1 MARAKKQT
9 TQYPGV
15 YKRETAKL
23 GRVYDFTYRDANG
36 KQKWV
41 DGKHTNLA
49 AANAHRLELLHEIR
63 HGRSP
68 TAKAPTTLRAFAG
81 AEWVPRLEAQAAQG
95 KIKHSTLAAYKA
107 ELTNHVL
114 PALGDLLLGGIDVDR
129 VERFATELL
138 AAGKSPDTTIRIVNT
153 LGYVMKHALKRGLIP
168 HNPVSIADKPTT
180 TRRTPELP
188 TLAQVYALAAVA
200 PRREAGNLVLFAA
213 FTGIRKS
220 ELFGLRWSS
229 LNLTEG
235 IESVRIT
242 EQYYKGR
249 VTDTKT
255 AAGRREEILGR
266 EAARVIRDHSALQ
279 QIDQRPNPHGLV
291 FPAPEGGYWEAR
303 NFQARCWNTMREAV
317 ELPSLMFHTLRYFF
331 ISNVRESSGLPAS
344 VTQQIVGHADART
357 HTAYTR
363 PTEGTEQLIRNG
375 LASVFARPA
384 EA

>member
-9 TQYPGV
+9 TKYPGV

-41 DGKHTNLA
+41 DGKHTNLLA
-49 AANAHRLELLHEIR
+49 AHNHRLEVLHEVK

-68 TAKAPTTLRAFAG
+68 LAHAPKTLQTFAES
-81 AEWVPRLEAQAAQG
+81 EWLPRLEAQAAQN

-114 PALGDLLLGGIDVDR
+114 PAFGNRLLGAIDVDA
-129 VERFATELL
+129 VERFTTDLL
-138 AAGKSPDTTIRIVNT
+138 AAGKSPATTIRIVNT

-168 HNPVSIADKPTT
+168 HNPVTIADKPRT

-188 TLAQVYALAAVA
+188 TLAQVYALADAA

-213 FTGIRKS
+213 FTGLRKS

-229 LNLTEG
+229 VNLTEG
-235 IESVRIT
+235 TESVRVI
-242 EQYYKGR
+242 EQHYKGR

-255 AAGRREEILGR
+255 TAGRREEILGR
-266 EAARVIRDHSALQ
+266 EAARVIREHSALQ

-303 NFQARCWNTMREAV
+303 NFQARYWNAMREAV
-317 ELPSLMFHTLRYFF
+317 GLPSLMFHTLRYFF
-331 ISNVRESSGLPAS
+331 ISHVRENSGLAAS

-357 HTAYTR
+357 HSAYTR
-363 PTEGTEQLIRNG
+363 PTEGTEQLIRDG
-375 LASVFARPA
+375 LASVFARPEDA
-384 EA
+384 